1 MFSSLKAC
9 LINPAILR
17 CLDFKSPFILQMDAS
32 NSGLG
37 VVLDQEKDGK
47 EVVIAY
53 AGRQLKDSEREYATI
68 QKECLAILWG
78 IRHFHYF
85 FHGPPHFTVVMD
97 HCPLQWIKK
106 MELKKHMIQ
115 RWFCE
120 IQVYSF
126 LCKAEERY

>member
-1 MFSSLKAC
+1 
-9 LINPAILR
+9 
-17 CLDFKSPFILQMDAS
+17 MDAS

-78 IRHFHYF
+78 YQALSLLFSWPTTFYCSN
-85 FHGPPHFTVVMD
+85 GSLPFTVD
-97 HCPLQWIKK
+97 
-106 MELKKHMIQ
+106 
-115 RWFCE
+115 
-120 IQVYSF
+120 
-126 LCKAEERY
+126 